1 MKTICDLLTR
11 HKNTFLVAL
20 LAATLVLGSQ
30 TGKNRAKATTV
41 DIPVTETAAE
51 ALSNLESFR
60 QQRDQAIRADIAA
73 LERLIAQETLDEPTR
88 QQAANM
94 LQEIIGKR
102 QLQTSIE
109 GALSSSSLYPC
120 AAVYQGGILTL
131 VTEKGTVTERD
142 TALVMTLAAAHGG
155 IAPEDVRII
164 CGK

>member
-1 MKTICDLLTR
+1 MKTFGDLLTR
-11 HKNTFLVAL
+11 HKNTFLMAL

-30 TGKNRAKATTV
+30 TGNDQARATTV

-51 ALSNLESFR
+51 ALSDLESFR

-88 QQAANM
+88 QQAADM
-94 LQEIIGKR
+94 LQEIVGKR

-109 GALSSSSLYPC
+109 GALSGSSLYPC

-131 VTEKGTVTERD
+131 VTEKDTVTERD
-142 TALVMTLAAAHGG
+142 TALVMTLAAEHGG

>member
-1 MKTICDLLTR
+1 MKTFGDLLTR
-11 HKNTFLVAL
+11 HKNTFLMAL

-30 TGKNRAKATTV
+30 TGKYRAKATIV
-41 DIPVTETAAE
+41 DIPVKETAAE
-51 ALSNLESFR
+51 ALSALESFR

-88 QQAANM
+88 QQAADM
-94 LQEIIGKR
+94 LQEIVGKR

-109 GALSSSSLYPC
+109 GALSGSSLYPC

-131 VTEKGTVTERD
+131 VTEKDTVTERD
-142 TALVMTLAAAHGG
+142 TALVMTLAAEHGG